1 MSLKRL
7 GPALVPLGT
16 PACPVGLAPAGGP
29 WHSAQLR
36 GRTICNHAGERSAAW
51 FQRDPF
57 DLRPGVP
64 HVWLCSPG
72 CQHVSR
78 TGGHAGGHGMVLG
91 GPHRLFLPHATF
103 SIIHTDVNREVT
115 HSFMPL
121 LHKVRIRVS
130 SIALVPS
137 GARCRGG
144 MKLCRDRGH
153 AGNKGA
159 ILNACIGEAGS
170 WRLSVSDWFLVWG

>member
-1 MSLKRL
+1 MLLKRL
-7 GPALVPLGT
+7 GPTLVPLGT

-29 WHSAQLR
+29 WHSAHLR

-51 FQRDPF
+51 FRRDPF
-57 DLRPGVP
+57 DLLPGV
-64 HVWLCSPG
+64 HHAWLCSPG

-91 GPHRLFLPHATF
+91 GPHRLFLLRATF

-137 GARCRGG
+137 GARCRGAWSCAVTG
-144 MKLCRDRGH
+144 AMLGTRG
-153 AGNKGA
+153 
-159 ILNACIGEAGS
+159 L
-170 WRLSVSDWFLVWG
+170 F